1 MRRLH
6 LLLLLTLVGLS
17 ATAASTAVGISPAKP
32 DHHQD
37 PYTYA
42 NITQLHQAMQ
52 DGKLT
57 SVQLVKAAIRR
68 IHALD
73 KHGPDLHAVIEL
85 NPDALSIA
93 RKLDRERAQGKAHGL
108 LWGIPILLKDNIDTG
123 DRMLTS
129 AGSLA
134 LMGAPAPRDASFVAK
149 LRAAGMVIL
158 GKANLS
164 EWANYRGNHS
174 IAGWSGRGGL
184 TRNPYVLDRTA
195 CGSSSGSAVSVSVG
209 YVPVAVGT
217 ETDGSIMCPSS
228 MNGVVGIKPSVGLVS
243 RTGIIPVSHAQD
255 TAGPM
260 ARDVRDAAI
269 LLTAMAGSDPRDPAT
284 VNANQHATDYSR
296 FLIPNGLKGKRIGI
310 VRALS
315 GYQAGTDKLFDQAI
329 AAMRAAGA
337 IIIDPVVIPHL
348 HAFDKDENIALSYEF
363 KHDINAYLATRPGVK
378 EKNLTELIAFN
389 RKHAKREMPWFG
401 QQLFIE
407 AEKRGPLTD
416 PVYIKARTEAQR
428 LAGPEGIDAAMNQYH
443 LDALVAP
450 TTAPAWVVDPVD
462 GGHYLGGSAGEAA
475 VAGYPDISVPMG
487 LVHGL
492 PVGISF
498 FGRKWSEPKLITIA
512 YGFEQ
517 ATHDRRNP
525 TFIPHIGP

>member
-6 LLLLLTLVGLS
+6 LLLLPALLGATMTTASIAAGAS
-17 ATAASTAVGISPAKP
+17 ATKT
-32 DHHQD
+32 DRYQD
-37 PYTYA
+37 PYAYA
-42 NITQLHQAMQ
+42 SISQLSQAMQ
-52 DGKLT
+52 AGTLT
-57 SVQLVKAAIRR
+57 SVQLVKAVIRR
-68 IHALD
+68 IHEMD
-73 KHGPDLHAVIEL
+73 QQGPDLHAVIEL
-85 NPDALSIA
+85 NPDALNIA
-93 RKLDRERAQGKAHGL
+93 RQLDRERAEGKAHGP

-123 DRMLTS
+123 DRMLTT

-134 LMGAPAPRDASFVAK
+134 LMGAPAPRDASLVTK

-195 CGSSSGSAVSVSVG
+195 CGSSSGSAVSVSAG
-209 YVPVAVGT
+209 YVPVAIGT

-243 RTGIIPVSHAQD
+243 RTGVIPVSHAQD
-255 TAGPM
+255 TAGPI
-260 ARDVRDAAI
+260 ARNVRDAAI
-269 LLTAMAGSDPRDPAT
+269 LLTAMAGSDPHDPAT
-284 VNANQHATDYSR
+284 INANRHATDYSR
-296 FLIPNGLKGKRIGI
+296 FLLPNGLKGKRIGV

-329 AAMRAAGA
+329 AAMRTAGA

-348 HAFDKDENIALSYEF
+348 HAFDQDENIALSYEF

-378 EKNLTELIAFN
+378 EKNLAALIAFN
-389 RKHAKREMPWFG
+389 RKHAKQEMPWFG
-401 QQLFIE
+401 QQLFIQ

-416 PVYIKARTEAQR
+416 PRYIEARTAAQR
-428 LAGPEGIDAAMNQYH
+428 LAGPEGIDAAMNKYH
-443 LDALVAP
+443 LDALIAP

-487 LVHGL
+487 LVRGL

-517 ATHDRRNP
+517 TTHDRRKP
-525 TFIPHIGP
+525 TFIPHLGP